1 MPHITDQNFL
11 YVNRPYLRQWSL
23 TWSVCFTTICL
34 VAGVPTHVTVMLS
47 WTLDTRHQMQIFFF
61 LSDRCVHP
69 SSSQGY
75 SCLPAAPYYGLP
87 SGLVLVFND
96 LNHVSLLRT
105 LQGLD
110 RTTTLF
116 LSFPSIVR
124 DWKPTNRAGGLLD
137 NKDAEWPSYYIWL
150 GCTEGAKCF
159 LRMRLRFFLKMYV
172 PPKSVIVYSNNKP
185 WFSRDIKHCVEPS
198 VSDEQVWY

>member
-1 MPHITDQNFL
+1 MEFDLVCLFYHHMFGGWCTDTCHSHALLNF
-11 YVNRPYLRQWSL
+11 
-23 TWSVCFTTICL
+23 
-34 VAGVPTHVTVMLS
+34 
-47 WTLDTRHQMQIFFF
+47 RHSPSDADLFFF
-61 LSDRCVHP
+61 CPQEIFHPDRCVHP

-96 LNHVSLLRT
+96 LTRVSLLRT

-137 NKDAEWPSYYIWL
+137 NKDAEWPSHYNWL
-150 GCTEGAKCF
+150 GCTEGAKWF
-159 LRMRLRFFLKMYV
+159 LRMRLRLTSSFFFFFWRCTY
-172 PPKSVIVYSNNKP
+172 
-185 WFSRDIKHCVEPS
+185 HPS
-198 VSDEQVWY
+198 L